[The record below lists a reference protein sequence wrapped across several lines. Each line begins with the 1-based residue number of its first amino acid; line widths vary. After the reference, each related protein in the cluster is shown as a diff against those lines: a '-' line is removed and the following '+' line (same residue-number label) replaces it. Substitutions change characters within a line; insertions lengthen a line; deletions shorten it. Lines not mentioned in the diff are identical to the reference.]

1 MRRIAGQQR
10 TPSVVVSRNMI
21 SLSVWRS
28 PRRQSTVSDRVVTW
42 IVSAKMIEDKPL
54 HGIGFGRFNLEWE
67 KYFQRTHS
75 KIEFQGF
82 DGSHN
87 TFLTMGAEVGVPT
100 LLVFLL
106 MMYYQVRMCAGVYK
120 RLGEEMELERSFVVM
135 VMGLAVMYVFT
146 GWFSDLRWNTV
157 QNTLMFLC
165 FGLVCG
171 LKHHLEEE
179 DLSAVAAD
187 ESNVADVAAVEE
199 RSRMSYTN
207 LKSRS
212 QEEAG
217 QVG

>member
-1 MRRIAGQQR
+1 
-10 TPSVVVSRNMI
+10 
-21 SLSVWRS
+21 
-28 PRRQSTVSDRVVTW
+28 
-42 IVSAKMIEDKPL
+42 
-54 HGIGFGRFNLEWE
+54 
-67 KYFQRTHS
+67 
-75 KIEFQGF
+75 
-82 DGSHN
+82 
-87 TFLTMGAEVGVPT
+87 

-106 MMYYQVRMCAGVYK
+106 MMYCQVRMCAGVYK

-199 RSRMSYTN
+199 RSRMSYTT
-207 LKSRS
+207 
-212 QEEAG
+212 
-217 QVG
+217 